1 MLEKRGW
8 EINYTKKSRLF
19 IQANDIKI
27 FEEFLDILNSFI
39 NGENFLGNMIS
50 TIEFYENIKN
60 YIKDHRINEEQK
72 GPICWCHALAK
83 VIEYASHRIY
93 RGKYKNKYPY
103 AIFTELRDNLIK
115 EFFEGNGKTNEEMM
129 KILDQILPNYYL
141 RYSGYYKIQ
150 EENVKKALMKGRPL
164 VYTYKFTAMQNANF
178 QQFFRENKTGIL
190 TKEILNRN
198 IPYNSYK
205 RYNEGGHAV
214 ILIEYN
220 EDGFVLLN
228 SWGEDFGDKGKF
240 RIKNLDV
247 LANPFII
254 DVYVD
259 KNNLPDELK
268 REWKE
273 YSQENERIFKNKY
286 FEISNDL

>member
-1 MLEKRGW
+1 
-8 EINYTKKSRLF
+8 
-19 IQANDIKI
+19 
-27 FEEFLDILNSFI
+27 
-39 NGENFLGNMIS
+39 
-50 TIEFYENIKN
+50 
-60 YIKDHRINEEQK
+60 
-72 GPICWCHALAK
+72 
-83 VIEYASHRIY
+83 
-93 RGKYKNKYPY
+93 
-103 AIFTELRDNLIK
+103 
-115 EFFEGNGKTNEEMM
+115 MM

-141 RYSGYYKIQ
+141 RYSAYYKIQ
-150 EENVKKALMKGRPL
+150 EENVKKALMIGRPL

-205 RYNEGGHAV
+205 RFKEGGHAV

-240 RIKNLDV
+240 RIKILDV
-247 LANPFII
+247 LGNPFII

-259 KNNLPDELK
+259 KNNLPDDLK

-273 YSQENERIFKNKY
+273 YSQENEKIFKNKY
-286 FEISNDL
+286 FESSNDL